1 MLTIALIAGL
11 ARGLIHTTETAF
23 IAEMYP
29 THARTA
35 GLSVSYQFDDAI
47 FAAAA
52 FLIMTWIPQQEGG
65 KPGAGLLNASIYI
78 VVLCLPTAVIIGIFR
93 ERT

>member
-1 MLTIALIAGL
+1 MSSLMIQSMLGDSGGLLTIALIAGL

-35 GLSVSYQFDDAI
+35 NLS
-47 FAAAA
+47 
-52 FLIMTWIPQQEGG
+52 LINMATPFSRR
-65 KPGAGLLNASIYI
+65 PPSSS
-78 VVLCLPTAVIIGIFR
+78 
-93 ERT
+93 